1 MSEAEPKDLY
11 EEERAAILKAAL
23 HEADFEGFSVQ
34 SLRAAADA
42 AGVSREVQRLA
53 FPRGVMD
60 LVAYYSETAD
70 KAMLARLA
78 SEDLAKMKIRER
90 IAFAVRTRIE
100 ALAEH
105 KPAARRA
112 MQLLALPQF
121 APEGLKLLYRTVD
134 AIWRGVGDTST
145 DFNFYSKRALLAG
158 VYSATLLRWF
168 EDDSDDGAPTWAFLA
183 RRIEDVMKIEKAKGA
198 FAQRFGALPDPL
210 NVLSRLRYPDRTRPR

>member
-1 MSEAEPKDLY
+1 MSEAEDDTLY
-11 EEERAAILKAAL
+11 AEERAAILKAAL

-34 SLRAAADA
+34 TLRAAADA
-42 AGVSREVQRLA
+42 VGVSREVQRLA

-60 LVAYYSETAD
+60 LVSYYSETAD
-70 KAMLARLA
+70 KTMAEKLSAAELAG
-78 SEDLAKMKIRER
+78 MKIRER
-90 IAFAVRTRIE
+90 IAFAVRLRIE
-100 ALAEH
+100 ALSDH

-121 APEGLKLLYRTVD
+121 APEGIRLLYRTVD
-134 AIWRGVGDTST
+134 AIWRGIGDAST

-168 EDDSDDGAPTWAFLA
+168 EDGSEDGAATWAFLA

-198 FAQRFGALPDPL
+198 LAKRFGSLPDPAK
-210 NVLSRLRYPDRTRPR
+210 VFSALRYPDRTRPR